1 MNNITTAEA
10 RVRSKASPSAV
21 RKIKWQLDRCSSRVI
36 WLNVR
41 TIPQMSH
48 THSIIHHRRYYML
61 ATDSVGNFIVDNV
74 VVSVHVIRQLFIDTT
89 NYIIC
94 HKTLLH
100 VSGQLYGHPQAIR
113 AHKTKI
119 TTVNFILGQNA
130 TSVRCVM
137 HIDQMSKLFQNN
149 LQARY

>member
-10 RVRSKASPSAV
+10 RVRSKASPFAAW
-21 RKIKWQLDRCSSRVI
+21 KIKWQLDRCSSRVI
-36 WLNVR
+36 WLNVS

-48 THSIIHHRRYYML
+48 NHSIIHHRRYYML

-119 TTVNFILGQNA
+119 TTANFILGQNEIA
-130 TSVRCVM
+130 VCCIIR
-137 HIDQMSKLFQNN
+137 IDCI
-149 LQARY
+149 